1 MKIKDVIRTLED
13 FAPLPLQEDYD
24 NAGLQT
30 GLTEAEVSGV
40 LLCLDVTEDII
51 EEAVAKG
58 CNTVVSHHPLIFRRL
73 SHVSDGNMVER
84 CVRNAI
90 RHDVNIISMH
100 TNLDSARG
108 GVNFMI
114 ARHMGL
120 KPETLEIIDQRTV
133 DGVDGGNAVI
143 GELPEPL
150 TTEQYVE
157 LLKREFHAQCVMTN
171 EPLKRS
177 IKRVA
182 ICGGAGSFMLGK
194 AIEHGAD
201 AFLTG
206 EMHYHEYFDH
216 GQQVLISVIGHYENE
231 QYTKELL
238 QEILKEKYPDL
249 KTVVTEQ
256 DTNPI
261 KYWK

>member
-1 MKIKDVIRTLED
+1 MAGTLSQHS
-13 FAPLPLQEDYD
+13 L
-24 NAGLQT
+24 
-30 GLTEAEVSGV
+30 
-40 LLCLDVTEDII
+40 
-51 EEAVAKG
+51 
-58 CNTVVSHHPLIFRRL
+58 
-73 SHVSDGNMVER
+73 
-84 CVRNAI
+84 
-90 RHDVNIISMH
+90 
-100 TNLDSARG
+100 
-108 GVNFMI
+108 
-114 ARHMGL
+114 
-120 KPETLEIIDQRTV
+120 ETEIIDLRTV

-194 AIEHGAD
+194 AIEHEAD

-216 GQQVLISVIGHYENE
+216 GQQVLISVIGHYESE